1 MKQILEF
8 TADPYQ
14 TAQIPLE
21 DTNGTASITLYWA
34 PTQQSW
40 YFDISYNNI
49 VSNGNKLCLGP
60 NILRCFSSL
69 LPFGLM
75 VVGSNL
81 LEPYKIDDFV
91 TQRVRVFV
99 LNSTE
104 VKQFERLV
112 YNE

>member
-1 MKQILEF
+1 MRQILEF
-8 TADPYQ
+8 TDDPFQ
-14 TAQIPLE
+14 TAEIPLE
-21 DTNGTASITLYWA
+21 DKNGTASITLYWA

-40 YFDISYNNI
+40 YFDIAYNDF

-60 NILRCFSSL
+60 NILRSFNHI

-75 VVGSNL
+75 LVSSDL
-81 LEPYKIDDFV
+81 LEPYKIDDFI
-91 TQRVRVFV
+91 TQRVKIFV

-104 VKQFERLV
+104 IKQFERLV